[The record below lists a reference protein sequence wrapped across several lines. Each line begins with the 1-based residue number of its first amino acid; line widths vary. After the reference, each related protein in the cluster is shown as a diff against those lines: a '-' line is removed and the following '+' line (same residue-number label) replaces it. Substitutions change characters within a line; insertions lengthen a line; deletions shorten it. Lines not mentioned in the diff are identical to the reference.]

1 MNSITQW
8 SIYSERFLQTNLEPP
23 LVFEFK
29 NRSRGSRGSSGP
41 RPGSGSVP
49 VRGRSVRPSSVKELT
64 GLALEVE
71 KIYSAS
77 QKSTPKALPFT
88 PYLIPLSL
96 IPQPLAHVIY

>member
-1 MNSITQW
+1 MWTPLYCIGYT
-8 SIYSERFLQTNLEPP
+8 FLVK
-23 LVFEFK
+23 VFEIK
-29 NRSRGSRGSSGP
+29 NIISRESRGP

-49 VRGRSVRPSSVKELT
+49 VKGRRPSSVKELT

-88 PYLIPLSL
+88 PYLIPNRSCDLSKSTL
-96 IPQPLAHVIY
+96 G